1 MIVGLRTGE
10 ALMFA
15 PTGVVGRTSEY
26 GDGKDQEGMHW
37 RKLSEGMLKVRV
49 RKRVTWDG
57 GRSVVAV

>member
-1 MIVGLRTGE
+1 
-10 ALMFA
+10 MFA

-37 RKLSEGMLKVRV
+37 RKLSEGMLKVMV